1 MVVDWQHAPKSD
13 QETATKLL
21 SYPAASV
28 MDYDYLVRVVAAAIA
43 AEREACAQI
52 AVGATEVAKTL
63 RNQPGA
69 DKATEMQLITMEAA
83 MTKTAAEIATLI
95 RARSKPPQKDTHPSE

>member
-13 QETATKLL
+13 QETANELL
-21 SYPAASV
+21 NYLAASV

-52 AVGATEVAKTL
+52 AVGATE
-63 RNQPGA
+63 
-69 DKATEMQLITMEAA
+69 
-83 MTKTAAEIATLI
+83 AAEIATLI
-95 RARSKPPQKDTHPSE
+95 RARSKPQRTDTHPSG